1 MQNQKQNEAVE
12 NGFKALQ
19 QQRVKE
25 AYEVFKSAYETGP
38 EDERIS
44 MGLAVAARSVGDHD
58 VSLSAIEKFL
68 ASNKTHLNALIL
80 RGDALKARGEPRR
93 AVASYMAALQAVTP
107 NAKLD
112 QKTIS
117 ELQRA
122 QRECS
127 NAAGLYESY
136 LRDFVSDELGSQ
148 VCAAGTRSA
157 LALDMVFG
165 RAQIYHQQPH
175 RFYFPELPQRQFYD
189 RREFDWAPAVEAAA
203 EDMKSEFAL
212 LADKEE
218 RFGAYVTADGREPH
232 LAQHALTGSRDWS
245 AIHLIRNGE
254 RFEDNLA
261 MCPLTMSALEN
272 APIPRVKANSPS
284 VLFSRLLPGTHI
296 PPHHGMM
303 NTRLICHLPLVL
315 PENCTIRVGNQ
326 TRDWTDGELLIFDDT
341 IEHEAH
347 NGSSQSRSVL
357 IFDIWRPE
365 LTEEDRAL
373 VTTMFD
379 GIAAFGA

>member
-25 AYEVFKSAYETGP
+25 AYEVFKSAYEAGP
-38 EDERIS
+38 EDERVS
-44 MGLAVAARSVGDHD
+44 MGLAIAARGVGDHD

-68 ASNKTHLNALIL
+68 TSNKTHLNALIL
-80 RGDALKARGEPRR
+80 RGDALKACGEPRR
-93 AVASYMAALQAVTP
+93 AVASYMAALQAVPP

-112 QKTIS
+112 QKTIN

-136 LRDFVSDELGSQ
+136 LRDFVSDALGSE

-232 LAQHALTGSRDWS
+232 LAQHALTGNRDWS

-261 MCPLTMSALEN
+261 VCPLTMTALEN
-272 APIPRVKANSPS
+272 VPIPSVKASSPS
-284 VLFSRLLPGTHI
+284 VLFSRLLPGAHI
-296 PPHHGMM
+296 PPHHGML

-315 PENCTIRVGNQ
+315 PEQCTIRVGNQ
-326 TRDWTDGELLIFDDT
+326 TRTWQDGELLVFDDT
-341 IEHEAH
+341 IEHEAR
-347 NGSSQSRSVL
+347 NASNQSRSVL
-357 IFDIWRPE
+357 IFDVWRPE
-365 LTEEDRAL
+365 LTEDDRAL
-373 VTTMFD
+373 VTAIFD
-379 GIAAFGA
+379 GIEAFGT

>member
-1 MQNQKQNEAVE
+1 
-12 NGFKALQ
+12 
-19 QQRVKE
+19 
-25 AYEVFKSAYETGP
+25 
-38 EDERIS
+38 
-44 MGLAVAARSVGDHD
+44 
-58 VSLSAIEKFL
+58 
-68 ASNKTHLNALIL
+68 
-80 RGDALKARGEPRR
+80 
-93 AVASYMAALQAVTP
+93 
-107 NAKLD
+107 
-112 QKTIS
+112 
-117 ELQRA
+117 
-122 QRECS
+122 
-127 NAAGLYESY
+127 
-136 LRDFVSDELGSQ
+136 
-148 VCAAGTRSA
+148 
-157 LALDMVFG
+157 
-165 RAQIYHQQPH
+165 
-175 RFYFPELPQRQFYD
+175 
-189 RREFDWAPAVEAAA
+189 
-203 EDMKSEFAL
+203 MKSEFAL

-373 VTTMFD
+373 VTAMFD